1 MPPKKCRL
9 RRTLSAASG
18 VQAASVQAASVQA
31 ASVQAAAA
39 AGTSMPAVLLRAES
53 FAAPVSPAAG
63 LELLDGGYDR
73 YMTIMGCSQ
82 TDRTT
87 PFCAGE
93 IKHSHAATG
102 SSTCASSSKS
112 KQTRL
117 CCNNVPQI

>member
-1 MPPKKCRL
+1 
-9 RRTLSAASG
+9 

-93 IKHSHAATG
+93 IKHSPATG
-102 SSTCASSSKS
+102 SSTRASSSKS
-112 KQTRL
+112 NQTRL
-117 CCNNVPQI
+117 LQ